1 MEKRKAAEYVVEP
14 LQIQQQMK
22 KAKDCAKILEEINE
36 ESKEKLSNN
45 ILQAE
50 DGNVP
55 LQEQKRYEFSKL
67 VNKLASQ
74 SSTYHSLLV
83 YNL

>member
-14 LQIQQQMK
+14 LQIQQQRK

-55 LQEQKRYEFSKL
+55 LQE
-67 VNKLASQ
+67 
-74 SSTYHSLLV
+74 
-83 YNL
+83 

>member
-1 MEKRKAAEYVVEP
+1 MAQLLDEQRFMEKRKAAEYVVEP
-14 LQIQQQMK
+14 LQILQQMK

-55 LQEQKRYEFSKL
+55 LQE
-67 VNKLASQ
+67 
-74 SSTYHSLLV
+74 
-83 YNL
+83 